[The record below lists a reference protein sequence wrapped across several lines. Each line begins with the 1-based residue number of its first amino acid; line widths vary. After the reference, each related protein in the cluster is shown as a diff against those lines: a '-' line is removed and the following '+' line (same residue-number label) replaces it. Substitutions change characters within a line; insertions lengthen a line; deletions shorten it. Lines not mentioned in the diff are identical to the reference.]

1 MRINQLRQAD
11 LNLLVVF
18 TVLAE
23 ERNVS
28 RAAERLLVSQPAVS
42 RALARL
48 REMFHD
54 DLLVRTAKGYEP
66 TPQGQRLM
74 RELEV
79 MLPKLDR
86 LLSGPS
92 FDPSVEH
99 ANFRI
104 AATDNATAVLAPV
117 ICRDVLPNAKKVRI
131 DFTAWRPEQVFDE
144 LMRGSVDLV
153 LSANTVE
160 VPSQLQNQMIYDEE
174 FVCVVDAKS
183 RLRRQLTIGEYMAA
197 EHVSVSIQG
206 GSQVIPDKPL
216 EAKGYR
222 RKIAMHVPYHEAA
235 IRCVCGTKLIATVP
249 RRLAEGSLNGAG
261 AVRILAP
268 PPEIGGFR
276 YVMTWHPRVNT
287 DAAHVWLRATM
298 REVGEAVSRQAWRR

>member
-86 LLSGPS
+86 LLTGSS
-92 FDPSVEH
+92 FDPAVEQ
-99 ANFRI
+99 ASFRI
-104 AATDNATAVLAPV
+104 AATDNAAAVLAPV
-117 ICRDVLPNAKKVRI
+117 ICRDVLPKAKKVRI
-131 DFTAWRPEQVFDE
+131 DFTSWRPQQVFED

-160 VPSQLQNQMIYDEE
+160 IPHELQSQMIYDEE

-183 RLRRQLTIGEYMAA
+183 KLRRQLTIAEYIAA
-197 EHVSVSIQG
+197 EHVSVSIQA

-235 IRCVCGTKLIATVP
+235 IRCTRDTKLMATVP
-249 RRLAEGSLNGAG
+249 RRLAEGSVSGAS
-261 AVRILAP
+261 AVKILTP
-268 PPEIGGFR
+268 PPEIAGFR
-276 YVMTWHPRVNT
+276 YMMTWHPRVNT
-287 DAAHVWLRATM
+287 DAAHAWLRATM
-298 REVGEAVSRQAWRR
+298 REVGEAVSRQSRRR

>member
-18 TVLAE
+18 IVLAE

-42 RALARL
+42 RGLARL

-54 DLLVRTAKGYEP
+54 DLLVRTTKGYEP

-74 RELEV
+74 QELEV

-86 LLSGPS
+86 LLSGSS
-92 FDPSVEH
+92 FDPSVEQ
-99 ANFRI
+99 ASFRI

-117 ICRDVLPNAKKVRI
+117 ICREVLPGAKKVRI
-131 DFTAWRPEQVFDE
+131 DFMPWHPQEVFEE

-153 LSANTVE
+153 LGANTVDMPE
-160 VPSQLQNQMIYDEE
+160 VLQSQMIYDED

-183 RLRRQLTIGEYMAA
+183 RLRKALTIEEYMSAQ
-197 EHVSVSIQG
+197 HISISIQG
-206 GSQVIPDKPL
+206 GTQGIPDKWL
-216 EAKGYR
+216 LAKGYK
-222 RKIAMHVPYHEAA
+222 RKVAMQVPYFEGAM
-235 IRCVCGTKLIATVP
+235 RCVRGTKLIATIP
-249 RRLAEGSLNGAG
+249 RRFAEGSLERI
-261 AVRILAP
+261 AVRMLTP
-268 PPEIGGFR
+268 PTEITGFR
-276 YVMTWHPRVNT
+276 YMMMWHPRVNT
-287 DAAHVWLRATM
+287 DAAHAWLRATM
-298 REVGEAVSRQAWRR
+298 RSVGEMVSS

>member
-42 RALARL
+42 RGLARL

-74 RELEV
+74 QELEV

-86 LLSGPS
+86 LLSGSS
-92 FDPSVEH
+92 FDPSVEQ
-99 ANFRI
+99 ASFRI

-117 ICRDVLPNAKKVRI
+117 ICRDVLPMAKRVRL
-131 DFTAWRPEQVFDE
+131 DFVAWNTEVFHA
-144 LMRGSVDLV
+144 LVRGSVDLV

-160 VPSQLQNQMIYDEE
+160 VPSQLQSQMIYDEE
-174 FVCVVDAKS
+174 FVCAVDAKS
-183 RLRRQLTIGEYMAA
+183 RFRRQMTIAEYIKA
-197 EHVSVSIQG
+197 EHVSISIQG

-222 RKIAMHVPYHEAA
+222 RRIAMHVPYHEAA
-235 IRCVCGTKLIATVP
+235 MRCAVGTRLIATVP
-249 RRLAEGSLNGAG
+249 RRFAEGAVGGG
-261 AVRILAP
+261 AVRILKP
-268 PPEIGGFR
+268 PPEIAGFR
-276 YVMTWHPRVNT
+276 YMMTWHPRVNT
-287 DAAHVWLRATM
+287 DAAHAWLRSTM
-298 REVGEAVSRQAWRR
+298 RELGTLISS